1 MSSWICQKCGWENAG
16 KWEKCAQC
24 GSSKYL
30 SPEEIRL
37 IEERPERLN
46 KLIFSTT
53 QYIEGA
59 NIDKYLGIV
68 SGVVVLGAGIFSELD
83 AGVADMLGIRSTMFQ
98 SKLEK
103 ARTAALN
110 ELSKSAVDKGAN
122 AVVGID
128 INYLGLGSNTLM
140 VSANG
145 TAVSFS
151 KKV

>member
-1 MSSWICQKCGWENAG
+1 M
-16 KWEKCAQC
+16 
-24 GSSKYL
+24 
-30 SPEEIRL
+30 
-37 IEERPERLN
+37 EERPERLN